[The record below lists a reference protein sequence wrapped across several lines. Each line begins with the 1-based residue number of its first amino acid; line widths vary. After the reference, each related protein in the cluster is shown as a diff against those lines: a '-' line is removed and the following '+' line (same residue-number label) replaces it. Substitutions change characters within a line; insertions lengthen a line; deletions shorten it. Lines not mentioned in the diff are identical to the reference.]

1 MVVSHSADRF
11 RVSQID
17 HVEMFVPDR
26 GEAARWYAEVLGLA
40 VVPGYDDWAS
50 DPQGPLMISSD
61 GAVPNSRCSRENR
74 HRQVTTSGFQLVAFR
89 VSAADFINFLKG
101 LSEIHLL
108 DLKGARV
115 TPAAVVDHD
124 KAYSLYFKDSV

>member
-1 MVVSHSADRF
+1 MVVSHSSDRF

-74 HRQVTTSGFQLVAFR
+74 HRQSPRRGFNWSRFAYPLLTSSTSSRASPRFTF
-89 VSAADFINFLKG
+89 SI
-101 LSEIHLL
+101 
-108 DLKGARV
+108 
-115 TPAAVVDHD
+115 
-124 KAYSLYFKDSV
+124 